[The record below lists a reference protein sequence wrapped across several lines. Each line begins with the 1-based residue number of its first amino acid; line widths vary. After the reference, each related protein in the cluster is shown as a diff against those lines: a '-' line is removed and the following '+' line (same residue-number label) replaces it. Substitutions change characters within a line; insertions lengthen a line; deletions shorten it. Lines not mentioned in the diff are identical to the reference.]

1 MKRSGILVIILILIV
16 TMSIIATKL
25 LVNDRDTHAESREED
40 GIDGYYGEEVIEEEG
55 NQTQEEKGI
64 KIRIIDEEGEEVSEL
79 EIGRRYTLEIEK
91 EGIRESKILLDDE
104 IEIVERKEREDGL
117 ELKIEISPSERVRI
131 KVDEEEREY
140 RCKKRQREKEEK
152 IYYLTQDKEKAYK
165 EGYFDYL
172 EIGGYEVEYNIEEFR
187 VVGERIE
194 LIKGIERSEIK
205 LTNEYEEIVVK
216 VEVGRVEIEEVK
228 VNLPKEIKEGESFKI
243 EIGIEPSYASE
254 QGYEIRYDER
264 YIAKE
269 GESYKGIKEGKSE
282 IEIILGNGSKRYEIE
297 IKGEEEKEEEK
308 KINLTTPSN
317 KEEEGIRYELEE
329 SRIKGQEGKIAQ
341 VRVNVEGYSGKIT
354 IESEDKANI
363 YGSVIE
369 IALEKSE
376 VLRFKIVELDLW
388 FEIEVVVE

>member
-205 LTNEYEEIVVK
+205 LTNEYEEIAVK